1 MYLHVVAELTTLI
14 SDSIVLNGDNF
25 NLWDV
30 INCDVVAEDYMP
42 VAA

>member
-14 SDSIVLNGDNF
+14 SDSFVLNGETL

-30 INCDVVAEDYMP
+30 INCDVVAEDRIP
-42 VAA
+42 VLA